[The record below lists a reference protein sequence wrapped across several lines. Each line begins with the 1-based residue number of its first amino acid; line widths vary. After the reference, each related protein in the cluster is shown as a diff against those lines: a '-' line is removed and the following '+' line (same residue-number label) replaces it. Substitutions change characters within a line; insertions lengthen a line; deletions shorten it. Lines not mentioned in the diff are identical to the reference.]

1 MSNKPDLSGL
11 SEKEKQEVLK
21 ILEQFSNDGKSEIFN
36 SILYQDYEEIPV
48 DITTFLHNPHYL
60 GKGLTDAEGR
70 FTLFPY
76 WEDLLKRM
84 YPDPL
89 KPAICNTLALTG
101 GIGLGKSTVMV
112 ITGCYELYRMLCLKD
127 PYIYYGL
134 QPIDLI
140 TFAVINI
147 NIKAAQGVA
156 WSKLQSLIQ
165 SSDWF
170 MSRGTVNKANTPEWV
185 PPKGIELIYGSR
197 PSHIIGRA
205 LFWCGQDEVSFR
217 QNMDV
222 EKQKLAAAEL
232 VNSADARMKS
242 RFMKGE
248 KNPTLLVLASSKRT
262 EQSFLETWIENKK
275 KNESKTTIV
284 VDEPQWI
291 IRTDKNSDRKF
302 KVAIGNKFL
311 TSEILPLNVTE
322 EELTVYRNRGFR
334 IIDVP
339 MGYYENFLD
348 DIDIALTDIA
358 GISTTNLSTY
368 ISGERLAQAKFE
380 GQNAFKKDLITV
392 GNGLDDKTQYS
403 DFFDLNAVSAE
414 MKAKPLYI
422 HLDMS
427 LTGDKTGIAGVWIK
441 GKRPPQ
447 EGIPQGKEVVFQVAF
462 CVSVKAPKGHQV
474 SFEKNRNFI
483 RWLKEQGFR
492 IKGITC
498 DTFQSA
504 SLLQELQAEGFDAK
518 TLSVDRVK
526 DNICEPYQYVKSAIY
541 EQRLLI
547 PSKGTVLLT
556 DEFLGLERNNTN
568 GKIDHSPNSIN
579 SKDSADAVTGAC
591 YNASLHAEEYAFDYG
606 EDLALV
612 VQVSGSNSNQQQQM
626 IVDFEEEMKNAL
638 NPISQDKGVFQDFGL
653 GKAQPLTNMNYL
665 SQGIIMW

>member
-1 MSNKPDLSGL
+1 MTNKPDLSNL
-11 SEKEKQEVLK
+11 TEQEREEVLK
-21 ILEQFSNDGKSEIFN
+21 ILEQFSLDGKSERLN
-36 SILYQDYEEIPV
+36 NLLYQDYDEIPV
-48 DITTFLHNPHYL
+48 DIETFLHNPHYL
-60 GKGLTDAEGR
+60 GKGLTDNEGR

-76 WEDLLKRM
+76 WEDILKKIF
-84 YPDPL
+84 PDPL
-89 KPAICNTLALTG
+89 KPAAYNTLALTG

-147 NIKAAQGVA
+147 TLDAAQGVA
-156 WSKLQSLIQ
+156 WNKLQSFIQ
-165 SSDWF
+165 SSEWF
-170 MSRGTVNKANTPEWV
+170 MQRGTLNKANTPEWS
-185 PPKGIELIYGSR
+185 PPKGIELIYGSK

-222 EKQKLAAAEL
+222 EKQKIAASEL

-262 EQSFLETWIENKK
+262 EQSFLETWIDNKK
-275 KNESKTTIV
+275 KNESKTTLV

-291 IRTDKNSDRKF
+291 IRPDKDSPRKF

-311 TSEILPLNVTE
+311 ASEILPLNATE
-322 EELTVYRNRGFR
+322 EDANNYRNRGFR
-334 IIDVP
+334 IVDVP

-368 ISGERLAQAKFE
+368 ISGERLNQTKFD
-380 GQNAFKKDLITV
+380 GKNAFTKDIITV
-392 GNGLDDKTQYS
+392 GNSPDDKTQYS
-403 DFFDLNAVSAE
+403 DFFDLDSITPE
-414 MKAKPLYI
+414 MKSKPLFI

-447 EGIPQGKEVVFQVAF
+447 DGISSSKEVVFQVAF
-462 CVSVKAPKGHQV
+462 CVSIKAPKGYQV

-492 IKGITC
+492 IKQITM

-504 SLLQELQAEGFDAK
+504 SMLQDLQAEGFNAEI
-518 TLSVDRVK
+518 LSVDRV
-526 DNICEPYQYVKSAIY
+526 NTEHICLPYQYVKSAIY

-547 PSKGTVLLT
+547 PNKGTTLLT
-556 DEFLGLERNNTN
+556 EEFLGLERNNNN
-568 GKIDHSPNSIN
+568 GKIDHSPQSIN

-591 YNASLHAEEYAFDYG
+591 YTASQHAEEYAFDYG
-606 EDLALV
+606 EDLATV
-612 VQVSGSNSNQQQQM
+612 IQVSGQTNQGNQM
-626 IVDFEEEMKNAL
+626 IVDFENEMKNAL
-638 NPISQDKGVFQDFGL
+638 NPVSKNQFQDFGL
-653 GKAQPLTNMNYL
+653 GKAQPLTSMSYL
-665 SQGIIMW
+665 SDGIIIW

>member
-1 MSNKPDLSGL
+1 MKIRSIKKTVLSSPKQYYDIIEAKPY
-11 SEKEKQEVLK
+11 
-21 ILEQFSNDGKSEIFN
+21 NN
-36 SILYQDYEEIPV
+36 
-48 DITTFLHNPHYL
+48 FLIKTNTGYICSHN
-60 GKGLTDAEGR
+60 
-70 FTLFPY
+70 
-76 WEDLLKRM
+76 
-84 YPDPL
+84 
-89 KPAICNTLALTG
+89 
-101 GIGLGKSTVMV
+101 
-112 ITGCYELYRMLCLKD
+112 
-127 PYIYYGL
+127 
-134 QPIDLI
+134 
-140 TFAVINI
+140 
-147 NIKAAQGVA
+147 
-156 WSKLQSLIQ
+156 
-165 SSDWF
+165 
-170 MSRGTVNKANTPEWV
+170 
-185 PPKGIELIYGSR
+185 
-197 PSHIIGRA
+197 
-205 LFWCGQDEVSFR
+205 CGQDEVSFR

-284 VDEPQWI
+284 VDEPQWV

-380 GQNAFKKDLITV
+380 GQNAFKKDIITV
-392 GNGLDDKTQYS
+392 GNGIDDKTQYS
-403 DFFDLNAVSAE
+403 DFFDLSVITPE
-414 MKAKPLYI
+414 MKAKPLFI

-447 EGIPQGKEVVFQVAF
+447 EGVPQGKEVVFQMAF

-492 IKGITC
+492 IKGVTC

-547 PSKGTVLLT
+547 PSKGTTLLT
-556 DEFLGLERNNTN
+556 EEFLGLERNNTN

-591 YNASLHAEEYAFDYG
+591 YNASQHAEEYAFDYG

-612 VQVSGSNSNQQQQM
+612 VQVSGSNGNQQQQM